1 MAEFWD
7 SWESPPVT
15 AFVGRVPAVP
25 TQRLRVNMEPQKPG
39 GHKSNVTP
47 SRRPAVDPT
56 IPDRPQLMLFV
67 QSMAHSLSLLCPSRR
82 RLGRSSSHLPAAPCG
97 ASSTA
102 QVADRKL
109 SIRACWQ
116 TDARPTVK
124 YFRTQFPSLQ
134 TRAGMLTPSLEL
146 AGDPKPAH
154 RTAPGNSAFLH
165 VYSTSQLGRTPV
177 LPSARCQ
184 LVWVS
189 SLFSSGVGPSPLAAL
204 S

>member
-1 MAEFWD
+1 M
-7 SWESPPVT
+7 
-15 AFVGRVPAVP
+15 GRVPAVP

-56 IPDRPQLMLFV
+56 IPDWPQLMLLV
-67 QSMAHSLSLLCPSRR
+67 QSMAHSLSLLCPSRHS
-82 RLGRSSSHLPAAPCG
+82 LGRSSFHLPAAPCG

-116 TDARPTVK
+116 TDVRPTVK
-124 YFRTQFPSLQ
+124 YFRTQFPNLQ
-134 TRAGMLTPSLEL
+134 ARDGMLTPGLEL

-165 VYSTSQLGRTPV
+165 VYVTAGENPCTAPCQMPAGLG
-177 LPSARCQ
+177 Q
-184 LVWVS
+184 F
-189 SLFSSGVGPSPLAAL
+189 SLLLNSGSGVGPSHLAAL